1 VSREAWS
8 APIGATLEAHL
19 STGKPLWKHSW
30 LSSDGPVPRLIARP
44 LRTFL
49 DTEAAGGIVLLTAA
63 LAALVWVN
71 SPVGESYESL
81 WGIELRLSVGALV
94 WAEDLRHVV
103 NDGLMTLFFFVVGLE
118 IKREL
123 VAGELNNLRRAALPA
138 LAAVG
143 GMVVPAGLYLA
154 FNLDGPAAS
163 GWGIPMATDI
173 AFAVGVLALMSDRI
187 PPGLKVFLVSLAIV
201 DDIGAVL
208 VIALF
213 YTEGIHIGWLVA
225 GIGVLALIAV
235 LRGMRVLWIPVYVV
249 LGSVV
254 WLATFE
260 SGVHATIAGVAL
272 GLLTPARPTDP
283 GGLQDVVDN
292 VWAMPDEPDAQSLRA
307 TTLQAREVVSIAERL
322 EQVLHPW
329 TSFVIVP
336 LFALANAGLDLSVQ
350 SLRDAAASSVT
361 VGIVVGLVVGKT
373 VGIAAMSWFALRLGV
388 GEAPEGVGWGHLV
401 GGAAVAGIGFTVS
414 LFITDLAFTDA
425 DLTAEAKM
433 GVLSGSVVA
442 GLTGAVILLG
452 GRRRRPAVPGCRERT
467 AVPGGNSD

>member
-1 VSREAWS
+1 M
-8 APIGATLEAHL
+8 

-30 LSSDGPVPRLIARP
+30 LSSDRPVPRLIVGP

-49 DTEAAGGIVLLTAA
+49 DTEASGGILLIIATI
-63 LAALVWVN
+63 AALVWVN
-71 SPVGESYESL
+71 SPVGHSYESL
-81 WGIELRLSVGALV
+81 WGVELRLSIGALE

-103 NDGLMTLFFFVVGLE
+103 NDGLMALFFFVVGLE

-123 VAGELNNLRRAALPA
+123 VAGELNNVRRAALPA
-138 LAAVG
+138 LAAIG
-143 GMVVPAGLYLA
+143 GMVVPAGLYLS
-154 FNLDGPAAS
+154 FNPDGPTAS

-173 AFAVGVLALMSDRI
+173 AFAVGVLALLSDRI
-187 PPGLKVFLVSLAIV
+187 PSGLKVFLVSLAIV

-213 YTEGIHIGWLVA
+213 YTEGLHAGWLVA
-225 GIGVLALIAV
+225 AVGVLALIAV
-235 LRGMRVLWIPVYVV
+235 LRSMRVLWVPVYVV
-249 LGSVV
+249 LGSGV

-292 VWAMPDEPDAQSLRA
+292 VWTMPEEPDAESVRA

-322 EQVLHPW
+322 EHLLHPW

-336 LFALANAGLDLSVQ
+336 LFALANAGLVLSLDA
-350 SLRDAAASSVT
+350 LRDAAASSIT
-361 VGIVVGLVVGKT
+361 LGIVAGLVVGKT
-373 VGIAAMSWFALRLGV
+373 VGIAAMSWLAIRLGI
-388 GEAPEGVGWGHLV
+388 GEAPSGVGRRHLI
-401 GGAAVAGIGFTVS
+401 GAAAVAGIGFTVS
-414 LFITDLAFTDA
+414 LFITGLAFTDA
-425 DLTAEAKM
+425 QFAAEAKM

-442 GLTGAVILLG
+442 GLTGAVVLVG
-452 GRRRRPAVPGCRERT
+452 GRRSQSSAT
-467 AVPGGNSD
+467 